1 MAVPVFD
8 LTATQWGLLA
18 LGAFATGLSKGGVAG
33 VAILGVACFANALP
47 ARMSTGALLPLLIAA
62 DLIGVAF
69 YRKHAEWR
77 YVWRLTPWVVVG
89 VVAGALALGHVD
101 NTQVARLIGVILVVM
116 VTLHFWRQRTAQD
129 PEAFATRLPHTWWFA
144 GLTGFLA
151 GFTTM
156 VANAAGPLMIL
167 YLLAMGLP
175 KLAFIGTMAWFF
187 FLLNLFKV
195 PFSVGLGLING
206 NSLLLDAV
214 LLLPMVPGALL
225 GPTIV
230 RFIPQRAFDRMVLA
244 LTVLAGLRLLFQG

>member
-1 MAVPVFD
+1 VFD
-8 LTATQWGLLA
+8 LTTTQWILLA
-18 LGAFATGLSKGGVAG
+18 LGAFVTGLSKGGIAG

-47 ARMSTGALLPLLIAA
+47 ARASTGALLPLLIAA
-62 DLIGVAF
+62 DVIGVAI

-77 YVWRLTPWVVVG
+77 HVWRLCPWVVAG
-89 VVAGALALGHVD
+89 VVVGALALGRVN
-101 NTQVARLIGVILVVM
+101 NTQVARLIGLILVGM
-116 VTLHFWRQRTAQD
+116 TGLHLWRQRAGRD
-129 PEAFATRLPHTWWFA
+129 PEALAARLPHTRWFA

-195 PFSVGLGLING
+195 PFSVGLGLINAQ
-206 NSLLLDAV
+206 SLALDAV

-225 GPTIV
+225 APWIV
-230 RFIPQRAFDRMVLA
+230 QHIPQRGFERMVLVF
-244 LTVLAGLRLLFQG
+244 TVLAALRLLL

>member
-1 MAVPVFD
+1 MFELGP
-8 LTATQWGLLA
+8 TQWVLLA
-18 LGAFATGLSKGGVAG
+18 LGAFVTGLSKGGISG

-47 ARMSTGALLPLLIAA
+47 ARMSTGALLPLLVAA
-62 DLIGVAF
+62 DMIGVAI

-77 YVWRLTPWVVVG
+77 YVWRLCPWVVAG
-89 VVAGALALGHVD
+89 VVAGALALGHVS
-101 NTQVARLIGVILVVM
+101 NAQVARLIGVILVGMTV
-116 VTLHFWRQRTAQD
+116 LHLWRQRTAKD
-129 PEAFATRLPHTWWFA
+129 PEAFAQRLPHTWWFA

-206 NSLLLDAV
+206 RSLLLDAV

-225 GPTIV
+225 APRLV
-230 RFIPQRAFDRMVLA
+230 RHIPQRAFEKMVLV
-244 LTVLAGLRLLFQG
+244 LTVLAALRLLLQG